1 MAPIIA
7 PWPTPPQLLLILLK
21 AWKSPFNCHS
31 SNLTGPG
38 DLKKK
43 LDYKPIFTLS
53 YFNRTL
59 QVTREGGGFIFL
71 LFAVGIGAINTGNN
85 LLYLI
90 LAMCCSFI
98 AVSGVLSEQTL
109 KGISIHAHLPKTVY
123 PGDSYPLYLK
133 ITNSKKT
140 IPSYSL
146 YVDFPL
152 DLRGRYRID
161 QVVYTYKIRPQ
172 TTLEKNLIFVGLK
185 RGPVQLKT
193 VKLKTSFPFGFFV
206 KTKSI
211 PIDAE
216 TLIFPTIKNVALPS
230 PTEYSEEGE
239 GTIGPAGDDLYSI
252 REYQPG
258 DPMATV
264 HWKSSAKTGT
274 LRVKEFS
281 KGGMHNYTLILNI
294 IDPQTNIQVEPES
307 LENRVTETASLAY
320 HLIRR
325 GDEVNLKTP
334 EIKTPSGNTETHLEN
349 ILKILARIGY

>member
-1 MAPIIA
+1 
-7 PWPTPPQLLLILLK
+7 
-21 AWKSPFNCHS
+21 
-31 SNLTGPG
+31 
-38 DLKKK
+38 LKKK
-43 LDYKPIFTLS
+43 LYYKPIFTLS

-85 LLYLI
+85 LLYLV

-109 KGISIHAHLPKTVY
+109 KEVSVEASLPKTVY
-123 PGDSYPLYLK
+123 PDDSYPLHLK
-133 ITNSKKT
+133 IINSKRM

-146 YVDFPL
+146 YVEFPM
-152 DLRGRYRID
+152 DPIGRYRIE
-161 QVVYTYKIRPQ
+161 QAAYAYQIPAQSFASKS
-172 TTLEKNLIFVGLK
+172 LMFVGLK

-193 VKLKTSFPFGFFV
+193 VQLKTSFPFGFFV
-206 KTKSI
+206 KSKTLE
-211 PIDAE
+211 IDVT
-216 TLIFPTIKNVALPS
+216 TLILPAIKNVALPS
-230 PTEYSEEGE
+230 PQEYSEEGE
-239 GTIGPAGDDLYSI
+239 GTIGLAGDDLYSI

-258 DPMATV
+258 DPMAAV

-281 KGGMHNYTLILNI
+281 KGGFHNYTLFLNI
-294 IDPQTNIQVEPES
+294 VDPQTNVMVEPKT

-325 GDEVNLKTP
+325 GDEVSLKTP
-334 EIKTPSGNTETHLEN
+334 EMQTPSGNTENHLEH
-349 ILKILARIGY
+349 ILKYLAWVGYKNQK